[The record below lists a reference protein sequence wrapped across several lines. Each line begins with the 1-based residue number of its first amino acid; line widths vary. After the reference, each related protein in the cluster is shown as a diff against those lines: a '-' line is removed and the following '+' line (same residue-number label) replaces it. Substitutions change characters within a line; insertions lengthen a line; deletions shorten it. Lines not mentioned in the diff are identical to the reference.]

1 MTVINLP
8 YNIELEKNIL
18 GAILLDRKILP
29 LVVGHLKTDIFYDLT
44 HQKVFA
50 AVKEMYDKGTQVDL
64 STVAQKLQGD
74 EDVKTAG
81 GSYYLSKLT
90 DNIVST
96 NHINTHI
103 ELVVELYK
111 KREAF
116 MMLRQFGNEC
126 LNNDTQS
133 VDLLSSL
140 GSKLIGLQEFGNI
153 HEKMIEDVIL
163 SLNYSRDK
171 AQGGGLLGFNT
182 GFNELNNTIGG
193 YCSPDLIVLAAR
205 PGAGKT
211 AMMLSS
217 VYHLCI
223 VNKVPTAIFSLEM
236 SSEQLVE
243 RLESITSKIP
253 LKRLKMNLMDTDER
267 NTLLKTDD
275 KIMTAPLYIEDMG
288 GINIS
293 QFRAKATIMKQKYGI
308 KVIFVDYLQLMSGLG
323 KNNQNREQEIS
334 TISRS
339 MKALAKEL
347 QVPIIALSQLSRKV
361 EERADKLPQLSDLR
375 ESGAIEQDSDVVIM
389 LMRPAYY
396 DMNQSF
402 EIGGREYDPRDLCIV
417 KVEKNRN
424 GQTKNFALRFTGET
438 MNFSNYEE

>member
-1 MTVINLP
+1 
-8 YNIELEKNIL
+8 
-18 GAILLDRKILP
+18 
-29 LVVGHLKTDIFYDLT
+29 
-44 HQKVFA
+44 
-50 AVKEMYDKGTQVDL
+50 
-64 STVAQKLQGD
+64 
-74 EDVKTAG
+74 
-81 GSYYLSKLT
+81 
-90 DNIVST
+90 
-96 NHINTHI
+96 
-103 ELVVELYK
+103 
-111 KREAF
+111 
-116 MMLRQFGNEC
+116 
-126 LNNDTQS
+126 
-133 VDLLSSL
+133 
-140 GSKLIGLQEFGNI
+140 
-153 HEKMIEDVIL
+153 
-163 SLNYSRDK
+163 
-171 AQGGGLLGFNT
+171 
-182 GFNELNNTIGG
+182 
-193 YCSPDLIVLAAR
+193 
-205 PGAGKT
+205 
-211 AMMLSS
+211 
-217 VYHLCI
+217 
-223 VNKVPTAIFSLEM
+223 
-236 SSEQLVE
+236 
-243 RLESITSKIP
+243 
-253 LKRLKMNLMDTDER
+253 MNLMDSDER
-267 NTLLKTDD
+267 NTLLKSDD
-275 KIMTAPLYIEDMG
+275 KILTAPLYIEDMG

-293 QFRAKATIMKQKYGI
+293 QFRAKASILKQKYGI